1 MIFFGWPG
9 HYEADEAPGPPMHS
23 AAADSNGGG
32 ALGGALGGVR
42 LGGAPNQAQAPRELV
57 DGRRRAPGS
66 RQLACVPPDVSRV

>member
-9 HYEADEAPGPPMHS
+9 HYEADEAPGPPAHT
-23 AAADSNGGG
+23 AAADANG
-32 ALGGALGGVR
+32 AAR

-66 RQLACVPPDVSRV
+66 RQLACEPFQCVQV